1 MATRSAAE
9 MMKPG
14 GSDAGGAF
22 AFQTNTPL
30 TRYNIGG
37 SDPWTQIGAFIND
50 LER

>member
-1 MATRSAAE
+1 MATQSAAE

-22 AFQTNTPL
+22 AFQANTPL

-37 SDPWTQIGAFIND
+37 FDPGFRLGLFSTI
-50 LER
+50 